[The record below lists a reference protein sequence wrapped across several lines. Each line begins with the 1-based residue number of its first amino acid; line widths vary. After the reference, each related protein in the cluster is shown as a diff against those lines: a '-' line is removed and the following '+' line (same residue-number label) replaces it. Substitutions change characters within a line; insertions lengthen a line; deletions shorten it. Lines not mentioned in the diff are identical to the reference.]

1 MGFTVERTGERHR
14 PDDQMERLFADG
26 FPEFITA
33 DKLIKRYIGRVR
45 EWFTDQDLIL
55 LAGDDVP
62 VATGWGVPLRWSG
75 EIADLPTGYTDS
87 IVRAVDGHEQHVE
100 PDTLVICGAVVRP
113 DLKGKGL
120 AGDVLLALRQLA
132 GEAGWPRVIAPV
144 RPTLKARYPVTPIE
158 TYISWTRD
166 DGAPLDPWIR
176 THWRLG
182 ARILKAAPESQTM
195 TGTVTEWEGWTGLVF
210 PDSGDFVIPDGLALL
225 SIDKVADLGT
235 YVEPNVWMQHNP
247 QARHALRTRV

>member
-1 MGFTVERTGERHR
+1 VRFTVERTGERHR

-45 EWFTDQDLIL
+45 EWFTAQDLIL
-55 LAGDDVP
+55 LDGDDVP

-87 IVRAVDGHEQHVE
+87 IVCAVEGHEQRVV

-113 DLKGKGL
+113 DLKGQGL
-120 AGDVLLALRQLA
+120 AGEVLLALRHLA
-132 GEAGWPRVIAPV
+132 GEAGWRVIAPV
-144 RPTLKARYPVTPIE
+144 RPTLKAQYPVTPIE
-158 TYISWTRD
+158 TYITWTRD

-176 THWRLG
+176 AHCRLG

-195 TGTVTEWEGWTGLVF
+195 TGTVTEWERWTGLVF
-210 PDSGDFVIPDGLALL
+210 PDSGDYVIPDGLALL
-225 SIDKVADLGT
+225 SIDKAADLGT

-247 QARHALRTRV
+247 QMRHALRTRV